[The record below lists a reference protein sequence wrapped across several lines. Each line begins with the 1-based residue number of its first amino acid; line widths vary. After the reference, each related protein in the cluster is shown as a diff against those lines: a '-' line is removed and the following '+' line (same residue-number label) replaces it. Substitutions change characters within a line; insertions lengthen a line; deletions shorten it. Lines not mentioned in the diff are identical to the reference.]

1 VKSLWSVVAVCGVLC
16 ASNTATAQAPSGDDA
31 GLELRAVRF
40 FRAAG
45 GQTVVDVLCQ
55 VPFGLLEPVGGP
67 RGAGAYRMQVS
78 VRDSTGLELVS
89 QDWAQA
95 VPAQLLRLPRAS
107 TVEHLSFAAVAG
119 RYAVAVAITDSASG
133 RVTRGSAEV
142 TTFGERPRASD
153 LLLGTDIR
161 SAGAADTAVEGE
173 LRKGNVFIAASQRPV
188 LTPQQTKLAYYLEV
202 YADAPESVTVTMR
215 VLRPDGSM
223 VVAVAAQRLGLDA
236 GGGATRGAIDL
247 AGLPPGSYRLEA
259 LVARGDTVRR
269 DAEFGMTGFE
279 TGTAIAGAR
288 AAEDVSRARDP
299 FAAMTEAELDTLY
312 TPLLYLMTAGEQGVY
327 PSLTLTGKRDYLRQ
341 FWAKRDPTPESPR
354 NEAQEE
360 FYRLIAEANREFG
373 EPGAAAI
380 PGWRTDRGRIFVR
393 YGRPD
398 EVFQRPLEGKTN
410 PYVVWKYTRNRPL
423 KYVFMDLTN
432 FGNYALIW
440 TNDRREPSRPNWEVL
455 LGPEA
460 TEEVLRY

>member
-1 VKSLWSVVAVCGVLC
+1 MAVAALGALC
-16 ASNTATAQAPSGDDA
+16 APGPVTAQETPSEGTA
-31 GLELRAVRF
+31 LGLRAVRF

-45 GQTVVDVLCQ
+45 AQTVVDVLCQ
-55 VPFGLLEPVGGP
+55 VPFALLEPLGGP

-89 QDWAQA
+89 QGWAQG
-95 VPAQLLRLPRAS
+95 VPAQTLRLPRAS

-119 RYAVAVAITDSASG
+119 RYAVSVAVTDSASG
-133 RVTRGSAEV
+133 RVTRGGAEV
-142 TTFGERPRASD
+142 VAFGEHPRASD
-153 LLLGTDIR
+153 LLLGTGIR
-161 SAGAADTAVEGE
+161 TAGPADTAADGE
-173 LRKGNVFIAASQRPV
+173 LRKGNVLIAASQRPM
-188 LTPQQTKLAYYLEV
+188 LTPQQTRLAYYLEM
-202 YADAPESVTVTMR
+202 YTEAPESVTIALR
-215 VLRPDGSM
+215 VVRADGSP
-223 VVAVAAQRLGLDA
+223 VIAVAPQRTGLDA
-236 GGGATRGAIDL
+236 GGGVTRGAIDL

-259 LVARGDTVRR
+259 TVARGDTVRR
-269 DAEFGMTGFE
+269 EAEFGMTGFE

-288 AAEDVSRARDP
+288 AAEELNRPRDP
-299 FAAMTEAELDTLY
+299 FATMGEAELDTLY
-312 TPLLYLMTAGEQGVY
+312 TPLLYLMTGDEQGVY
-327 PSLTLTGKRDYLRQ
+327 PSLTLDGKRNYLRQ

-398 EVFQRPLEGKTN
+398 EVFYRPLEGKTN

-440 TNDRREPSRPNWEVL
+440 TNDRREPSRPNWEAL